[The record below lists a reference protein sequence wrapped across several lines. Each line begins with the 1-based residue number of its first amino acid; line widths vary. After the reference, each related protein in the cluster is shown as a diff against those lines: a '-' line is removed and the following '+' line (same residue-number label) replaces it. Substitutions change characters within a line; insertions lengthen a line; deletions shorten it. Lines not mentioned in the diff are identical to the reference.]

1 MEICTG
7 QHPFGLSR
15 RPYIRI
21 RFARLSWIQEQI
33 HGPMSAAKMGCNKT
47 LKSAPCSI
55 SIVLIK
61 KLFSQLVLCHMLIA
75 AQRSRARMAAPLFF
89 CTQPTTTT
97 LISFGSV
104 ARDLHR
110 ARMYSDRPR
119 ERERGGGKMLA
130 RPTLISNLSLVFIKN
145 LIIQFE
151 NSSFVFSPFKL
162 IKSQTI
168 LGRKKP
174 IQVFHGKT
182 KGKKSHRPESVRKT
196 KKFFSNGTKW
206 NFCLLNQNHSI

>member
-1 MEICTG
+1 MHRSTSAAVHYSNCCYSCCCCNDTEYAFASKHYAHLVNCKFSFCIDWIPTYWPLAGCHFLQKLIMEICRG

-89 CTQPTTTT
+89 CIQPTTAT

-104 ARDLHR
+104 ARD
-110 ARMYSDRPR
+110 
-119 ERERGGGKMLA
+119 
-130 RPTLISNLSLVFIKN
+130 
-145 LIIQFE
+145 
-151 NSSFVFSPFKL
+151 
-162 IKSQTI
+162 
-168 LGRKKP
+168 
-174 IQVFHGKT
+174 
-182 KGKKSHRPESVRKT
+182 
-196 KKFFSNGTKW
+196 
-206 NFCLLNQNHSI
+206 